1 MAQNWRLNEC
11 GVILMPR
18 IYKRFK
24 PHGSTYVRKTAY
36 KHGREVVKPID
47 VEDFEEMVRICLVHR
62 DKYKPTSKQYFKWY
76 RNYIILIIGV
86 NTGCRINTILES
98 TPRDFAGGR
107 VTVTEHKTGKRQQ
120 YKLSDDI
127 YKVLKK
133 YIDTYNFTMNEFMFP
148 KDRANRDA
156 IDRSTAWRFIK
167 KLADEAKIEYP
178 IACHSLRKSYGRWIW
193 DQTHDL
199 LLVQQLLQHSSAEE
213 TQRYICLEP
222 HDVEKV
228 RGEINHLP
236 NYE

>member
-1 MAQNWRLNEC
+1 M
-11 GVILMPR
+11 
-18 IYKRFK
+18 
-24 PHGSTYVRKTAY
+24 
-36 KHGREVVKPID
+36 
-47 VEDFEEMVRICLVHR
+47 
-62 DKYKPTSKQYFKWY
+62 
-76 RNYIILIIGV
+76 
-86 NTGCRINTILES
+86 ES

-133 YIDTYNFTMNEFMFP
+133 YIDTYNFTMNEFVFP
-148 KDRANRDA
+148 KDRESRDA

-222 HDVEKV
+222 HDVEMV

-236 NYE
+236 NYD